1 MRPTARLCGIK
12 GIFPLMKKECPQ
24 AIYYPHRFDDL
35 SGYRIAVDA
44 TLLVQRFH
52 FSDDDH
58 PARHLI
64 GFHRLI
70 SSLRASNV
78 FPIFVFDHLTSRIT
92 AKSRETE
99 KRREARNRV
108 RARMK
113 MELRRAWRLKVLN
126 QTLQRLESIE
136 GRDKRKVAELLQ
148 QWSQKSS
155 PSSDSSSSTWLDDLD
170 KSITAAVPTI
180 TDEWASFRLRLDELR
195 EEDPSAWA
203 ADRELNLA
211 ATGPTQPRSS
221 RMDPSISDQT
231 SDVVEEPEDV
241 EQWQTIYEEQTSS
254 AYAIASRIDL
264 LRQDFQRL
272 HSDTQSSSS
281 SKPPHPVTPI
291 QAEMN
296 AVEEQL
302 YNRLASGIDSGS
314 DRLDKS
320 GSLPWSI
327 VERQMDESLR
337 KAQEVAIPQATQAVQ
352 ETSDA
357 EVIAEEAMEQ
367 PSVPSEDVAVPQDTQ
382 AVQETRGAEVVGE
395 EAIDAPSAPSPSP
408 VTLDPAELPSAPLP
422 APVVS
427 DPVEAALDE
436 HRQRQSALETI
447 TARNAS
453 LQKSYGRS
461 SAPLSPT
468 VFDDAATLC
477 SLLQVPVLWTGSGS
491 PYGGAKG
498 EAEALAA
505 SLVNLGQADAVATED
520 SDVLLAEVPLIR
532 HLTGT
537 KKPLELVDSQLARR
551 CLFPVKMPSAG
562 STKVKKPAASDE
574 LDSTPLSAEEQAK
587 VEETE
592 ALDAQSR
599 ADKLS
604 RYAML
609 DFALLCGTDYN
620 RTIPGL
626 AGRGAL
632 KLLREHGSIRAML
645 KALNSPMVTAPVK
658 DASTS
663 GDAKQNSSMSTA
675 TPVMSKATPPFTP
688 KYHPPEG
695 LSWKDYGAELSRAR
709 AIFNNPPD
717 ASRALRLA
725 GIQSS
730 EVEKTADAAPKEGQE
745 GESIDEAVTPAEATL
760 KIAPKPR
767 VSILDYL
774 RSKAT
779 ATTASAAPT
788 KSSSSID
795 DHNTRSRHPPQL
807 FTIPDFDR
815 QAVRAF
821 LKSKG
826 LGKGRE
832 PVAVEGNIRSWSL
845 ESGEMMVHEELA
857 DRRDE
862 QQEVKQSNS
871 VGFGRVLGGE
881 ISGGATFA
889 FDYQQHQ
896 QHGQQRKTV

>member
-12 GIFPLMKKECPQ
+12 GIFPLIKKECPQ

-108 RARMK
+108 KARMK

-136 GRDKRKVAELLQ
+136 GRDKRKVAELLR
-148 QWSQKSS
+148 QWSQKSTS
-155 PSSDSSSSTWLDDLD
+155 GDTSSGTWLDDLD
-170 KSITAAVPTI
+170 KSITTAVPTAG
-180 TDEWASFRLRLDELR
+180 DEWTSFRLRLDELR

-203 ADRELNLA
+203 ADKELNMA
-211 ATGPTQPRSS
+211 ATGPTQPRTS
-221 RMDPSISDQT
+221 RVDLSISEQT
-231 SDVVEEPEDV
+231 TDVVEEPEDV

-272 HSDTQSSSS
+272 HTDSHSAST
-281 SKPPHPVTPI
+281 SKPTQPVTPI

-302 YNRLASGIDSGS
+302 YNRLASGLDSGG

-337 KAQEVAIPQATQAVQ
+337 KAQEVAVPQATQAVR
-352 ETSDA
+352 ETSGA
-357 EVIAEEAMEQ
+357 GVAAEETIDP
-367 PSVPSEDVAVPQDTQ
+367 PSIPSTPL
-382 AVQETRGAEVVGE
+382 
-395 EAIDAPSAPSPSP
+395 
-408 VTLDPAELPSAPLP
+408 VTLDPAELPLAP
-422 APVVS
+422 APVPVAL
-427 DPVEAALDE
+427 DPVDAALDE

-520 SDVLLAEVPLIR
+520 SDVLLAEVPLMR

-551 CLFPVKMPSAG
+551 CLFPIKMPSAG
-562 STKVKKPAASDE
+562 STKVKKLSPAAAALDE
-574 LDSTPLSAEEQAK
+574 PGSTPLSAEEQVQA
-587 VEETE
+587 EQTE
-592 ALDAQSR
+592 ALDAHSR

-663 GDAKQNSSMSTA
+663 GDAKQSSSSTSTTA
-675 TPVMSKATPPFTP
+675 PVMSKATPPFTP
-688 KYHPPEG
+688 KYQPPEG

-725 GIQSS
+725 GIQRS
-730 EVEKTADAAPKEGQE
+730 EDQKTADAALKEE
-745 GESIDEAVTPAEATL
+745 EAHESIEEGVAPAEATL
-760 KIAPKPR
+760 KIAPRPR

-779 ATTASAAPT
+779 ATAASSPPIE
-788 KSSSSID
+788 SSSSID
-795 DHNTRSRHPPQL
+795 DGRTSSRPPPQL
-807 FTIPDFDR
+807 FTVPDFDR

-832 PVAVEGNIRSWSL
+832 PAAVEGDIRSWSL
-845 ESGEMMVHEELA
+845 ESGEMMRQEEFA
-857 DRRDE
+857 DPRQDE
-862 QQEVKQSNS
+862 RQEAKQSS
-871 VGFGRVLGGE
+871 VSGFGRVLGGE

-889 FDYQQHQ
+889 FDYQQQQ
-896 QHGQQRKTV
+896 QHEQQRKTV